1 MLINLVILWYLTNL
15 FYRDKIVKILIK
27 GATMVNKF
35 FIIDENFKN
44 IIDKSLRE
52 NMGVTSILSIK
63 PIYTGWTNIVYRVE
77 ANNGNYYLR
86 FPRDEFWSRT
96 IVKDYQFA
104 RFINGKTSFN
114 TVDLKLAYDNGRPF
128 SIHKEFEGASLA
140 ERIRAMSNDEVESVS
155 KQLAKFMFEL
165 HNVKFNKADIFSVDN
180 IGLELN
186 DFITELLDKHVSTDD
201 KAFWKFDNFEFS
213 GEKCLVHGDL
223 NLSNVILDNDNNI
236 AAVIDFGFAGFGN
249 KYFDLARVL
258 SRNYPP
264 VFRDCIIHSYE
275 EIEGSSLDISELDK
289 NVNTWKNIDSG
300 YMNYMIK
307 MGIYEKE

>member
-1 MLINLVILWYLTNL
+1 M
-15 FYRDKIVKILIK
+15 
-27 GATMVNKF
+27 NKF
-35 FIIDENFKN
+35 FVIDENFEN
-44 IIDKSLRE
+44 IINKSLKDV
-52 NMGVTSILSIK
+52 MKVTSISSIR
-63 PIYTGWTNIVYRVE
+63 PIYTGWTNIVYRVIS
-77 ANNGNYYLR
+77 NNGNYYLR

-104 RFINGKTSFN
+104 SFIKGKTSFN

-140 ERIRAMSNDEVESVS
+140 EKIVKMNSDKVEMVS

-165 HNVKFNKADIFSVDN
+165 HNVKFNKDDIFSVNN

-186 DFITELLDKHVSTDD
+186 DFITELLDKHVSDED
-201 KAFWKFDNFEFS
+201 KEFWNTSNFEFS
-213 GEKCLVHGDL
+213 GKRCLVHGDL
-223 NLSNVILDNDNNI
+223 NLSNVILDSDDNI
-236 AAVIDFGFAGFGN
+236 SAVIDFGFAGFGN

-258 SRNYPP
+258 SRDYPP
-264 VFRDCIIHSYE
+264 VFRDIIIRCYE
-275 EIEGSSLDISELDK
+275 ELEGAKLDITELDRTID
-289 NVNTWKNIDSG
+289 TWKKIDSG

>member
-1 MLINLVILWYLTNL
+1 MI
-15 FYRDKIVKILIK
+15 D
-27 GATMVNKF
+27 KF
-35 FIIDENFKN
+35 FVIDEDFEH
-44 IIDKSLRE
+44 IINKSLKDIMKV
-52 NMGVTSILSIK
+52 NSISSVK
-63 PIYTGWTNIVYRVE
+63 PIYTGWTNIVYR
-77 ANNGNYYLR
+77 ALTDNGNYYLR

-104 RFINGKTSFN
+104 SFIKGKTSFN
-114 TVDLKLAYDNGRPF
+114 TVDLKLAYDNDRPF

-140 ERIRAMSNDEVESVS
+140 EKIGQMNSSEIENVS
-155 KQLAKFMFEL
+155 KQLAKFMYEL
-165 HNVKFNKADIFSVDN
+165 HNVKFDRDSIFSIDN

-186 DFITELLDKHVSTDD
+186 DFITELLDKHVSNED
-201 KAFWKFDNFEFS
+201 KEFWKTNNFEIDS
-213 GEKCLVHGDL
+213 NDRCLVHGDL

-264 VFRDCIIHSYE
+264 QFRDDIIRCYSE
-275 EIEGSSLDISELDK
+275 LEDSDLDIPKLDK
-289 NVNTWKNIDSG
+289 TIDTWKNIDSG

-307 MGIYEKE
+307 MGIYEAE